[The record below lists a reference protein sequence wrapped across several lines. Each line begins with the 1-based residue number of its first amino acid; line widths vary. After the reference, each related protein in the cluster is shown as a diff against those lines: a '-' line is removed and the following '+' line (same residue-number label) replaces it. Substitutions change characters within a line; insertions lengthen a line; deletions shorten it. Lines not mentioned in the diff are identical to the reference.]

1 MTRAAPLLPRRRLGR
16 TELKIPVIPFGT
28 LGFSNSFGFVSDE
41 DAVGLMRYAVSL
53 GANHFDCSRCY
64 GDSMRKLGL
73 ALGEIPRQDVIITG
87 RLCCHSD
94 APWGGNRG
102 AGEADYSAE
111 RAIRDVEDQLEL
123 LGTDY
128 FDGILIHD
136 PKRIEPT
143 LAKEG
148 TLAGLL
154 QLKARGQVRNVGF
167 GMEPHDFHLQAIA
180 TGDVDLIL
188 CFNDY
193 NLIRQTAADTIL
205 PAAHAAD
212 VGVLNAWAIL
222 RGLLTGADIDE
233 VMAQRRYRIDDDAEP
248 ARAIWQWCREEE
260 IDLLQLAIQFCLREK
275 RIHGNP
281 IGSLN
286 VEQLEAN
293 IRAASTPLDE
303 SVWAKFQEKFGVNT
317 QQ

>member
-1 MTRAAPLLPRRRLGR
+1 MAAPKLPRRRLGR
-16 TELKIPVIPFGT
+16 TELDIPVVPFGT

-41 DAVGLMRYAVSL
+41 DAVGLIRHALSL

-73 ALGEIPRQDVIITG
+73 ALLEIPREEVIITG

-94 APWGGNRG
+94 APWGGYHG
-102 AGEADYSAE
+102 TGEADYSAE
-111 RAIRDVEDQLEL
+111 RAVRDVEDQLEL

-128 FDGILIHD
+128 FDGVMIHD
-136 PKRIEPT
+136 PNRIEPT
-143 LAKEG
+143 LARDG
-148 TLAGLL
+148 SLAGLL
-154 QLKARGQVRNVGF
+154 QLKARGLVRNVGY

-180 TGDVDLIL
+180 TGDVDLLL

-193 NLIRQTAADTIL
+193 NLVRQTAADTIL
-205 PAAHAAD
+205 PAAAAAD
-212 VGVLNAWAIL
+212 VGVLNAWSIL

-233 VMAQRRYRIDDDAEP
+233 VNTQRRFRGNNDSEA
-248 ARAIWQWCREEE
+248 ARAYWNWCREEQ
-260 IDLLQLAIQFCLREK
+260 IDLLQLAIQFCLREE

-286 VEQLEAN
+286 VDQLEAN

-303 SVWAKFQEKFGVNT
+303 NVWTSFQERFGIAV
-317 QQ
+317 

>member
-1 MTRAAPLLPRRRLGR
+1 
-16 TELKIPVIPFGT
+16 
-28 LGFSNSFGFVSDE
+28 
-41 DAVGLMRYAVSL
+41 
-53 GANHFDCSRCY
+53 
-64 GDSMRKLGL
+64 MRKLGL

-222 RGLLTGADIDE
+222 RGLLTGADIDD

-260 IDLLQLAIQFCLREK
+260 IDLLQLAIQFCLREE

-303 SVWAKFQEKFGVNT
+303 NVWAKFEEVFGVNT

>member
-1 MTRAAPLLPRRRLGR
+1 
-16 TELKIPVIPFGT
+16 
-28 LGFSNSFGFVSDE
+28 
-41 DAVGLMRYAVSL
+41 
-53 GANHFDCSRCY
+53 
-64 GDSMRKLGL
+64 
-73 ALGEIPRQDVIITG
+73 
-87 RLCCHSD
+87 
-94 APWGGNRG
+94 
-102 AGEADYSAE
+102 
-111 RAIRDVEDQLEL
+111 
-123 LGTDY
+123 
-128 FDGILIHD
+128 
-136 PKRIEPT
+136 
-143 LAKEG
+143 
-148 TLAGLL
+148 
-154 QLKARGQVRNVGF
+154 
-167 GMEPHDFHLQAIA
+167 MEPHDFHLQAIA

-233 VMAQRRYRIDDDAEP
+233 VMAQRRYRSDDDAEP

-303 SVWAKFQEKFGVNT
+303 NVWAKFEEEFGVNT
-317 QQ
+317 

>member
-1 MTRAAPLLPRRRLGR
+1 MAALKLPRRRLGR
-16 TELKIPVIPFGT
+16 TELDIPVVPFGT

-41 DAVGLMRYAVSL
+41 DAVGLIRHALSL

-73 ALGEIPRQDVIITG
+73 ALLEIPREEVIITG

-94 APWGGNRG
+94 APWGGYHG
-102 AGEADYSAE
+102 TGEADYSAE
-111 RAIRDVEDQLEL
+111 RAVRDVEDQLEL

-128 FDGILIHD
+128 FDGVMIHD
-136 PKRIEPT
+136 PNRIEPT
-143 LAKEG
+143 LARDG
-148 TLAGLL
+148 SLAGLL
-154 QLKARGQVRNVGF
+154 QLKARGLVRNVGY

-180 TGDVDLIL
+180 TGEVDLLL

-193 NLIRQTAADTIL
+193 NLVRQTAADTIL
-205 PAAHAAD
+205 PAAAAAD
-212 VGVLNAWAIL
+212 VGVLNAWSIL

-233 VMAQRRYRIDDDAEP
+233 VNTQRRFRGNNDPEA
-248 ARAIWQWCREEE
+248 ARAYWNWCREEQ

-286 VEQLEAN
+286 VDQLEAN

-303 SVWAKFQEKFGVNT
+303 NVWTSFQERFGIAV
-317 QQ
+317 

>member
-1 MTRAAPLLPRRRLGR
+1 VTMAALKLPRRRLGR
-16 TELKIPVIPFGT
+16 TELDIPVVPFGT

-41 DAVGLMRYAVSL
+41 DAVGLIRHALSL

-73 ALGEIPRQDVIITG
+73 ALLEIPREEVIITG

-94 APWGGNRG
+94 APWGGYHG
-102 AGEADYSAE
+102 TGEADYSAE
-111 RAIRDVEDQLEL
+111 RAVRDVEDQLEL

-128 FDGILIHD
+128 FDGVMIHD
-136 PKRIEPT
+136 PNRIEPT
-143 LAKEG
+143 LARDG
-148 TLAGLL
+148 SLAGLL
-154 QLKARGQVRNVGF
+154 QLNARGLVRNVVYGL
-167 GMEPHDFHLQAIA
+167 EPHDFHLQAIA
-180 TGDVDLIL
+180 TGEVDLLL

-193 NLIRQTAADTIL
+193 NLVRQTAADTIL
-205 PAAHAAD
+205 PAAAAAD
-212 VGVLNAWAIL
+212 VGVLNAWSIL

-233 VMAQRRYRIDDDAEP
+233 VNTQRRFRGNNDPEA
-248 ARAIWQWCREEE
+248 ARAYWNWCREEQ

-286 VEQLEAN
+286 VDQLEAN

-303 SVWAKFQEKFGVNT
+303 NVWTSFQERFGIAV
-317 QQ
+317 

>member
-1 MTRAAPLLPRRRLGR
+1 MTALMLPRRRLGR
-16 TELKIPVIPFGT
+16 TELEIPVIPFGT

-41 DAVGLMRYAVSL
+41 DAVALIRHAISL

-73 ALGEIPRQDVIITG
+73 ALREIPREDVIITG

-94 APWGGNRG
+94 APWGGYGG

-111 RAIRDVEDQLEL
+111 RAVRDVEDQLEL

-128 FDGILIHD
+128 FDGVMIHD
-136 PKRIEPT
+136 PNRIEPT
-143 LAKEG
+143 LARDG
-148 TLAGLL
+148 SLAGLL
-154 QLKARGQVRNVGF
+154 QLKARGLVRNVGF

-180 TGDVDLIL
+180 TGDVDLLL

-193 NLIRQTAADTIL
+193 NLVRQTAADTIL
-205 PAAHAAD
+205 PAATAAD
-212 VGVLNAWAIL
+212 VGVLNGWSIL
-222 RGLLTGADIDE
+222 RGLLTGVDIDE
-233 VMAQRRYRIDDDAEP
+233 VGTRRRHRGNDDAEA
-248 ARAIWQWCREEE
+248 ARAYWNWCREEQ

-286 VEQLEAN
+286 VEQLESN
-293 IRAASTPLDE
+293 IRAATTPLDD
-303 SVWAKFQEKFGVNT
+303 SVWTRFQEEFGVEV
-317 QQ
+317 

>member
-1 MTRAAPLLPRRRLGR
+1 MTMAALKLPRRRLGR
-16 TELKIPVIPFGT
+16 TELDIPVVPFGT

-41 DAVGLMRYAVSL
+41 DAVGLIRHALSL

-73 ALGEIPRQDVIITG
+73 ALLEIPREEVIITG

-94 APWGGNRG
+94 APWGGYHG
-102 AGEADYSAE
+102 TGEADYSAE
-111 RAIRDVEDQLEL
+111 RAVRDVEDQLEL

-128 FDGILIHD
+128 FDGVMIHD
-136 PKRIEPT
+136 PNRIEPT
-143 LAKEG
+143 LARDG
-148 TLAGLL
+148 SLAGLL
-154 QLKARGQVRNVGF
+154 QLKARGLVRNVGY

-180 TGDVDLIL
+180 TGEVDLLL

-193 NLIRQTAADTIL
+193 NLVRQTAADTIL
-205 PAAHAAD
+205 PAAAAAD
-212 VGVLNAWAIL
+212 VGVLNAWSIL

-233 VMAQRRYRIDDDAEP
+233 VNTQRRFRGNNDPEA
-248 ARAIWQWCREEE
+248 ARAYWNWCREEQ

-286 VEQLEAN
+286 VDQLEAN

-303 SVWAKFQEKFGVNT
+303 NVWTSFQERFGIAV
-317 QQ
+317 

>member
-1 MTRAAPLLPRRRLGR
+1 MAAPMLPRRRLGR
-16 TELKIPVIPFGT
+16 TELDIPVIPFGT
-28 LGFSNSFGFVSDE
+28 LGFSNNFGFVSDE
-41 DAVGLMRYAVSL
+41 DAVGLIRHAISL

-73 ALGEIPRQDVIITG
+73 ALLDIPRQDVIITG

-94 APWGGNRG
+94 APWGGYHG

-111 RAIRDVEDQLEL
+111 RAVRDVEDQLEL

-128 FDGILIHD
+128 FDGMMIHD

-143 LAKEG
+143 LARDG
-148 TLAGLL
+148 SLAGLL
-154 QLKARGQVRNVGF
+154 QLKARGLVRNVGY

-180 TGDVDLIL
+180 TGDVDLLL

-193 NLIRQTAADTIL
+193 NLVRQTAADKIL
-205 PAAHAAD
+205 PAAAAAD

-222 RGLLTGADIDE
+222 RGLLTGVDIDE
-233 VMAQRRYRIDDDAEP
+233 VRTQRRYRGDDDPEA
-248 ARAIWQWCREEE
+248 ARAYWNWCREEQ
-260 IDLLQLAIQFCLREK
+260 IDLLQLAIQFCLRER

-286 VEQLEAN
+286 LEQLEAN
-293 IRAASTPLDE
+293 IRAASTPLDD
-303 SVWAKFQEKFGVNT
+303 SVWTRFQERFGVEAP
-317 QQ
+317 Q

>member
-1 MTRAAPLLPRRRLGR
+1 MAAPMLPRRRLGR
-16 TELKIPVIPFGT
+16 TELDIPVIPFGT

-41 DAVGLMRYAVSL
+41 DAVGLIRHAISL

-73 ALGEIPRQDVIITG
+73 ALLEIPREDVIITG

-94 APWGGNRG
+94 APWGGYHG

-111 RAIRDVEDQLEL
+111 RAVRDVEDQLEL
-123 LGTDY
+123 LGTGY
-128 FDGILIHD
+128 FDGVMIHD
-136 PKRIEPT
+136 PNRIEPT
-143 LAKEG
+143 LARDG
-148 TLAGLL
+148 SLAGLL
-154 QLKARGQVRNVGF
+154 QLKARGLVRNVGF

-193 NLIRQTAADTIL
+193 NLVRQTAADTIL
-205 PAAHAAD
+205 PAAAAAD
-212 VGVLNAWAIL
+212 VGVLNGWSIL
-222 RGLLTGADIDE
+222 RGLLTGVDIDG
-233 VMAQRRYRIDDDAEP
+233 VNTQRRFRGNDDAEA
-248 ARAIWQWCREEE
+248 ARAYWNWCREEQ

-303 SVWAKFQEKFGVNT
+303 NVWARFQKRFGVEAR
-317 QQ
+317 Q

>member
-1 MTRAAPLLPRRRLGR
+1 VTMAALKLPRRRLGR
-16 TELKIPVIPFGT
+16 TELDIPVVPFGT

-41 DAVGLMRYAVSL
+41 DAVGLIRHALSL

-73 ALGEIPRQDVIITG
+73 ALLEIPREEVIITG

-94 APWGGNRG
+94 APWGGYHG
-102 AGEADYSAE
+102 TGEADYSAE
-111 RAIRDVEDQLEL
+111 RAVRDVEDQLEL

-128 FDGILIHD
+128 FDGVMIHD
-136 PKRIEPT
+136 PNRIEPT
-143 LAKEG
+143 LARDG
-148 TLAGLL
+148 SLAGLL
-154 QLKARGQVRNVGF
+154 QLKARGLVRNVGY

-180 TGDVDLIL
+180 TGEVDLLL

-193 NLIRQTAADTIL
+193 NLVRQTAADTIL
-205 PAAHAAD
+205 PAAAAAD
-212 VGVLNAWAIL
+212 VGVLNAWSIL

-233 VMAQRRYRIDDDAEP
+233 VNTQRRFRGNNDPEA
-248 ARAIWQWCREEE
+248 ARAYWNWCREEQ

-286 VEQLEAN
+286 VDQLEAN

-303 SVWAKFQEKFGVNT
+303 NVWTSFQERFGIAV
-317 QQ
+317 

>member
-1 MTRAAPLLPRRRLGR
+1 
-16 TELKIPVIPFGT
+16 
-28 LGFSNSFGFVSDE
+28 
-41 DAVGLMRYAVSL
+41 
-53 GANHFDCSRCY
+53 
-64 GDSMRKLGL
+64 
-73 ALGEIPRQDVIITG
+73 
-87 RLCCHSD
+87 
-94 APWGGNRG
+94 
-102 AGEADYSAE
+102 
-111 RAIRDVEDQLEL
+111 
-123 LGTDY
+123 
-128 FDGILIHD
+128 
-136 PKRIEPT
+136 
-143 LAKEG
+143 
-148 TLAGLL
+148 
-154 QLKARGQVRNVGF
+154 
-167 GMEPHDFHLQAIA
+167 MEPHDFHLQAIA

-212 VGVLNAWAIL
+212 VGVLNAWAIM

-233 VMAQRRYRIDDDAEP
+233 VMAQRRYRSDDNTEP

-303 SVWAKFQEKFGVNT
+303 NVWAKFEEEFGVNT

>member
-1 MTRAAPLLPRRRLGR
+1 MTMAAPMLPRRRLGR
-16 TELKIPVIPFGT
+16 TELEIPVIPFGT

-41 DAVGLMRYAVSL
+41 DAVGLIRHAMSL
-53 GANHFDCSRCY
+53 GANHFDCARCY

-73 ALGEIPRQDVIITG
+73 ALLEIPREDVIITG

-94 APWGGNRG
+94 APWGGYHG
-102 AGEADYSAE
+102 TGEADYSAE
-111 RAIRDVEDQLEL
+111 RAVRDVEDQLEL

-128 FDGILIHD
+128 FDGVMIHD
-136 PKRIEPT
+136 PNRIEPT
-143 LAKEG
+143 LARDG
-148 TLAGLL
+148 SLAGLL
-154 QLKARGQVRNVGF
+154 RLKERGLVRNVGY

-193 NLIRQTAADTIL
+193 NLVRQTAADTVL
-205 PAAHAAD
+205 PAAAAAD
-212 VGVLNAWAIL
+212 VGVLNGWSIL
-222 RGLLTGADIDE
+222 RGLLTGVEIDE
-233 VMAQRRYRIDDDAEP
+233 VRTQRRFRGNNDPEA
-248 ARAIWQWCREEE
+248 ARAYWNWCREEQ
-260 IDLLQLAIQFCLREK
+260 IDLLQLAIQFCLREE

-303 SVWAKFQEKFGVNT
+303 SVWIRFQEEFGVEL
-317 QQ
+317 

>member
-1 MTRAAPLLPRRRLGR
+1 MAALKLPRRRLGR
-16 TELKIPVIPFGT
+16 TELDIPVVPFGT

-41 DAVGLMRYAVSL
+41 DAVGLIRHALSL

-73 ALGEIPRQDVIITG
+73 ALLEIPREEVIITG

-94 APWGGNRG
+94 APWGGYHG
-102 AGEADYSAE
+102 TGEADYSAE
-111 RAIRDVEDQLEL
+111 RAVRDVEDQLEL

-128 FDGILIHD
+128 FDGVMIHD
-136 PKRIEPT
+136 PNRIEPT
-143 LAKEG
+143 LARDG
-148 TLAGLL
+148 SLAGLL
-154 QLKARGQVRNVGF
+154 QLNARGLVRNVVYGL
-167 GMEPHDFHLQAIA
+167 EPHDFHLQAIA
-180 TGDVDLIL
+180 TGEVDLLL

-193 NLIRQTAADTIL
+193 NLVRQTAADTIL
-205 PAAHAAD
+205 PAAAAAD
-212 VGVLNAWAIL
+212 VGVLNAWSIL

-233 VMAQRRYRIDDDAEP
+233 VNTQRRFRGNNDPEA
-248 ARAIWQWCREEE
+248 ARAYWNWCREEQ

-286 VEQLEAN
+286 VDQLEAN

-303 SVWAKFQEKFGVNT
+303 NVWTSFQERFGIAV
-317 QQ
+317 